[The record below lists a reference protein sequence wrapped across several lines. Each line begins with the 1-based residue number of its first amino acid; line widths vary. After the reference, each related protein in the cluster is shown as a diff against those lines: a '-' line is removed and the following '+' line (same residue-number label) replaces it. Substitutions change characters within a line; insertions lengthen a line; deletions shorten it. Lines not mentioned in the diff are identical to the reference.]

1 MRWGHH
7 VVIRI
12 FQIASNNSIKT
23 NDFEYQTLLVNFLL
37 QSDMA
42 DEIVTKMRYS
52 FEKRNRLVLID
63 LSVDGRLRR
72 FSADMAVLPEE
83 KFGRRE
89 YIMQSTHN
97 VFKSP
102 TEPAYDLNKPKE
114 MAFIFVIY
122 TPSSAPILSDTCS
135 RKIYNQHYIS
145 R

>member
-1 MRWGHH
+1 MRWGHY

-72 FSADMAVLPEE
+72 FSADTAVLPEE

-89 YIMQSTHN
+89 YI
-97 VFKSP
+97 
-102 TEPAYDLNKPKE
+102 L
-114 MAFIFVIY
+114 
-122 TPSSAPILSDTCS
+122 CS
-135 RKIYNQHYIS
+135 LLIMYSNPPQNQRMI
-145 R
+145 

>member
-1 MRWGHH
+1 MRWGHY

-63 LSVDGRLRR
+63 LLMEGSDDFPLTRLCYQKRN
-72 FSADMAVLPEE
+72 SGEENIYYAV
-83 KFGRRE
+83 
-89 YIMQSTHN
+89 YS
-97 VFKSP
+97 
-102 TEPAYDLNKPKE
+102 
-114 MAFIFVIY
+114 
-122 TPSSAPILSDTCS
+122 
-135 RKIYNQHYIS
+135 
-145 R
+145 